1 MAMKTTL
8 NLNDA
13 LLRNAKKA
21 AAARGI
27 TLTAL
32 FEEGLRQV
40 LSGNEPKRPFKLDL
54 PVLKDGWP
62 YPFDVSSRRA
72 MYEWFDE
79 NDAR

>member
-1 MAMKTTL
+1 MKTTL

-13 LLRNAKKA
+13 LLRKAKEV

-32 FEEGLRQV
+32 FEEGLREV
-40 LSGNEPKRPFKLDL
+40 LTERACEKPYRLKW

-62 YPFDVSSRRA
+62 YPFDVSSRES
-72 MYEWFDE
+72 MYEWFDQ
-79 NDAR
+79 NDSR